1 MCSGICP
8 QFIKALLR
16 PRPLI
21 LGVSLTAWLAVVS
34 AGPAP
39 TADEKPL
46 PPAEAALPPDLDA
59 VPRDALGFVSIRVA
73 DLWNADFVADARRE
87 AMKLDPKF
95 YQDAEAQER
104 RDFERKWGTPWTAIE
119 RFTMTMLEL
128 PSPDS
133 DDSTDVQ
140 KTMLV
145 VITTI
150 KPYDRGRLL
159 KELVPDA
166 NENKY
171 QDRAY
176 FADADEKGSAVHI
189 LNDRTYVL
197 GKVNR
202 LKQLF
207 DRLARK
213 KADGPLGEALQRAA
227 EKHLVVAGLNAP
239 PLAKML
245 GQNLPQEAEP
255 FKPLL
260 EAQSATLVADLGR
273 DVRLQLRLSFSG
285 ANEAEQGEKAV
296 KAALQMAC
304 QSLEQGMKELAKDKE
319 GASEL
324 RTVKRIHA
332 TLKAVPVQ
340 RGGSTLRAALQ
351 YSIEPAEFEVVV
363 IRIREASQR
372 IVTGNNLK
380 EIGLALHDYHDTYLC
395 FPAAAIYSK
404 GGKPLLS
411 WRVAIL
417 PYLDQQ
423 ELYKQFHLDEPW
435 DSEHNKKLLAKMPK
449 FYAPTVP
456 GLTKDPYATFY
467 QVFTGKG
474 AIFEGKE
481 GVSLT
486 QITNADGAAN
496 TLLVVEASEAVPWT
510 KPQDLHYDPDK
521 PPPKLGC
528 HFRHVSPAL
537 FADGSVLN
545 INNVMKESV
554 VRALITW
561 NGGEDIKRSDYAP
574 D

>member
-1 MCSGICP
+1 V
-8 QFIKALLR
+8 QAFLR
-16 PRPLI
+16 SWLLI
-21 LGVSLTAWLAVVS
+21 LGICLTAWLAVVS
-34 AGPAP
+34 PGRAP
-39 TADEKPL
+39 TADDNHR
-46 PPAEAALPPDLDA
+46 PPAGAALPPDLDA

-73 DLWNADFVADARRE
+73 DLWNADFIADARRE

-95 YQDAEAQER
+95 YQEAEAQEQ
-104 RDFERKWGTPWTAIE
+104 RDFERKWGTHWTAIE
-119 RFTMTMLEL
+119 RFTMLMLEV
-128 PSPDS
+128 PAPDS
-133 DDSTDVQ
+133 DDATDIQ

-145 VITTI
+145 VITTT

-159 KELVPDA
+159 KGLVPDA

-176 FADADEKGSAVHI
+176 FAHADEKGAALHI

-197 GKVNR
+197 GKVDR

-213 KADGPLGEALQRAA
+213 KADGPLGESLQRAA

-245 GQNLPQEAEP
+245 GKDLPREAEP

-260 EAQSATLVADLGR
+260 EVQSATLVADLGR
-273 DVRLQLRLSFSG
+273 EVRLQLRLSFSG

-324 RTVKRIHA
+324 RTVKRLHA

-340 RGGSTLRAALQ
+340 RGGPTLRLALQ

-363 IRIREASQR
+363 IRLREASQR

-380 EIGLALHDYHDTYLC
+380 EIGLALHDFHDTYLR
-395 FPAAAIYSK
+395 FPAPAIYSK
-404 GGKPLLS
+404 DGKPLLS

-417 PYLDQQ
+417 PYLEQQ
-423 ELYKQFHLDEPW
+423 DLYKQFHLDEPW

-449 FYAPTVP
+449 IYAPTVP
-456 GLTKDPYATFY
+456 GLTKDPSATFY

-481 GVSLT
+481 GVSLV
-486 QITNADGAAN
+486 QITNADGPAN

-521 PPPKLGC
+521 PPPKFGG

-537 FADGSVLN
+537 FADGSVRN
-545 INNVMKESV
+545 INNVIKDKV
-554 VRALITW
+554 LRALITW
-561 NGGEDIKRSDYAP
+561 NGGEEIKESDYAP